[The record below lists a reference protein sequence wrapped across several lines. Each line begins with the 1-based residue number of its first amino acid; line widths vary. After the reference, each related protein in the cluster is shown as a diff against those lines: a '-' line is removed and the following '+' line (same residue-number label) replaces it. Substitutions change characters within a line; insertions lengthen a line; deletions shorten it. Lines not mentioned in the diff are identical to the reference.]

1 MDRAGKRVRDI
12 KFHSKKNGKLVLV
25 HSEEARAY
33 TKYLEER
40 PEVASYEAG
49 RPLDAEHLNVIQKT
63 DIRGE
68 YFTQPWASDFYIR
81 FTDGT
86 VKRMI
91 PCTLAPASER
101 YSGYDMA
108 DAAVIRR
115 EEAERE
121 RAARQTELEARI
133 AMRGEIER
141 IIREAEAQSKGSKD
155 ISDIQS
161 HRTQERKRLS

>member
-1 MDRAGKRVRDI
+1 MDRAGKRARDI

-49 RPLDAEHLNVIQKT
+49 RPLDAERLNVIQKT

-86 VKRMI
+86 VGIREIVKAGALTKRAEVEK
-91 PCTLAPASER
+91 LELSRR
-101 YSGYDMA
+101 YW
-108 DAAVIRR
+108 
-115 EEAERE
+115 
-121 RAARQTELEARI
+121 AARGI
-133 AMRGEIER
+133 ANWKIVIVEGE
-141 IIREAEAQSKGSKD
+141 
-155 ISDIQS
+155 
-161 HRTQERKRLS
+161 